1 MKKIQNRRAELK
13 QNTGRQQLPPGI
25 TKRMEPGTMHK
36 STSFPLNSWD
46 KEQATAAKSSFLAS
60 YFLKI
65 EEEEILLL
73 MFINANKLLNQ
84 IPVDC
89 SETRDAFGSGNY
101 ILERVL

>member
-1 MKKIQNRRAELK
+1 
-13 QNTGRQQLPPGI
+13 
-25 TKRMEPGTMHK
+25 MHK
-36 STSFPLNSWD
+36 STSFPQNSWD

-65 EEEEILLL
+65 EEEILLL

-84 IPVDC
+84 TPVDC
-89 SETRDAFGSGNY
+89 SEIRDAFGSGNY